1 MKTLLIFL
9 LCLVAF
15 IPVYFFLDWVH
26 DRLYKPKRLKFVI
39 YYRNKSSSHVKKIVA
54 EGEEAAKFE
63 IEWINKYRNEVVRI
77 DVFNRRKKIDTG
89 KADDFF
95 NV

>member
-15 IPVYFFLDWVH
+15 IPVYFFLQWVNEQ
-26 DRLYKPKRLKFVI
+26 LYKPKKLRYDI
-39 YYRNKSSSHVKKIVA
+39 YYRAKHSSKIKKVTA
-54 EGEEAAKFE
+54 EGDEAAKFE
-63 IEWINKYRNEVVRI
+63 IGWINKYKNIVERI
-77 DVFNRRKKIDTG
+77 DVFDGREKIDTG

-95 NV
+95 N

>member
-15 IPVYFFLDWVH
+15 IPVYFFLQWVH
-26 DRLYKPKRLKFVI
+26 EQLYKPRILRFDI
-39 YYRNKSSSHVKKIVA
+39 YYRAKHSSKIKKVTA

-63 IEWINKYRNEVVRI
+63 VGWINKYKNEVVRI
-77 DVFNRRKKIDTG
+77 DVFDRREKIDTG

-95 NV
+95 N